1 MRHKKLTKAAA
12 IGLSV
17 IMAAGGSFTALAT
30 PDVKGAEPAPLQAV
44 GLPSPI
50 LVTEMVPN
58 TENMNSSDAYEYFE
72 ITNVSGVDVDL
83 RNYDIVYDNGNT
95 KTVWTTD
102 VTVLPAGQTILVWVK
117 NPGNQ
122 ELTKEDFR
130 TFYSLD
136 PGALVAET
144 QCGGMANSGR
154 RSMSIATKTGKTL
167 CTVTYAPA
175 DSEDGKLGI
184 GESIVFSYDGDQ
196 ITVSYD
202 NEVTPLQLPA
212 INGGFTSPAKVD
224 SPSVTAS
231 GRNVLN
237 PGESLA
243 ISVGETNLD
252 PNGIVSGSIQVEGGR
267 AYPLTYDENGS
278 LSAQIPYNDVQD
290 MRSFQYTLTIFDGV
304 NTAVSASNTV
314 TVTAAGSEIDVT
326 KAPALVVTELAPD
339 TANIGG
345 SDAWEFIEIYN
356 NSSRDIDLKDYRLY
370 YYYPDNGNNALW
382 WNTTESKF

>member
-290 MRSFQYTLTIFDGV
+290 MRSFQYTLTIL
-304 NTAVSASNTV
+304 TASIRRFPLPTPLPLLRREAKSM
-314 TVTAAGSEIDVT
+314 
-326 KAPALVVTELAPD
+326 
-339 TANIGG
+339 
-345 SDAWEFIEIYN
+345 
-356 NSSRDIDLKDYRLY
+356 
-370 YYYPDNGNNALW
+370 
-382 WNTTESKF
+382 

>member
-1 MRHKKLTKAAA
+1 MRRN
-12 IGLSV
+12 GQQR
-17 IMAAGGSFTALAT
+17 
-30 PDVKGAEPAPLQAV
+30 PPLHEHCDQ
-44 GLPSPI
+44 
-50 LVTEMVPN
+50 
-58 TENMNSSDAYEYFE
+58 D
-72 ITNVSGVDVDL
+72 
-83 RNYDIVYDNGNT
+83 R
-95 KTVWTTD
+95 
-102 VTVLPAGQTILVWVK
+102 
-117 NPGNQ
+117 
-122 ELTKEDFR
+122 
-130 TFYSLD
+130 
-136 PGALVAET
+136 
-144 QCGGMANSGR
+144 
-154 RSMSIATKTGKTL
+154 KTL

-290 MRSFQYTLTIFDGV
+290 MRSFQYTLTVFDGV

-314 TVTAAGSEIDVT
+314 TVTAAGSEMT
-326 KAPALVVTELAPD
+326 
-339 TANIGG
+339 
-345 SDAWEFIEIYN
+345 
-356 NSSRDIDLKDYRLY
+356 
-370 YYYPDNGNNALW
+370 
-382 WNTTESKF
+382 